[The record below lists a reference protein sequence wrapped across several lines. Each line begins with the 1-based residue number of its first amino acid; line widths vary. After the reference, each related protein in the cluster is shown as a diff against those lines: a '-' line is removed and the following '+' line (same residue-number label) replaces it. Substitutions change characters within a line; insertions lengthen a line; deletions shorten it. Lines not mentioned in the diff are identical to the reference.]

1 MGTNLAPSAGTKT
14 QLYEAAWTDLAEIVD
29 ISGPDFSK
37 DEIEVPSLDA
47 VGGFKRYI
55 SGLKDAGTI
64 TLELNFTK
72 KTFKKFFDIFK
83 LDGPAGIKWFSFI
96 FNDAVQADD
105 KSTFWFQASVTQ
117 IPLRASSGDRVTATA
132 TLRLTGEP
140 KFGLA
145 GGNARSIGQGTDAVA
160 FAEGEIRPADPT
172 A

>member
-1 MGTNLAPSAGTKT
+1 MASNLAPSAGTKT
-14 QLYEAAWTDLAEIVD
+14 QIYEGGWQNLAEIVD
-29 ISGPDFSK
+29 ISGPDFTK

-47 VGGFKRYI
+47 EGGFKRYI
-55 SGLKDAGTI
+55 SGLKDAGSI

-72 KTFKKFFDIFK
+72 ATFKKFFDVFK
-83 LDGPAGIKWFSFI
+83 LDGPAGIKWFSFVL
-96 FNDAVQADD
+96 NDSTTEAD

-140 KFGLA
+140 KFGLMSGA
-145 GGNARSIGQGTDAVA
+145 GRTVDEVV
-160 FAEGEIRPADPT
+160 FAAGEVRPADPT